1 MRVLTEVVHVP
12 DRRGE
17 SGPRERLCS
26 LFELQGRRGDPR
38 DLGQDPS
45 RRQRR
50 ERRLSR
56 RHLRRGRGDRGHG
69 RGWRYRDR
77 GGRRHRGLPGAGD
90 PVRRLPAEDQGIRG
104 TAGERHDGDAGRRGT
119 GDDRGRASPR
129 RLRHDPLGPHLMDA
143 RGIIWKLRQRENLTE
158 AEIRW
163 FAAGLAA
170 GEVSDAQAGAF
181 AMAACLN
188 GLSTRERVALT
199 LAMRDSGDVLSWT
212 LPGPVVD
219 KHSTGGLGDCV
230 SLLLAPMLA
239 CAGVYNPMISGRGLG
254 HTGGTLDKMEA
265 IPGVATEVSENRFR
279 EIVADV
285 GCAIVSATGNLAP
298 ADRRLYAIR
307 DVTSTVESIDLITA
321 SILSKKLAAGLGALV
336 LDVKAG
342 SGAFMTT
349 MEEARAL
356 ARSLVDTANGAGCR
370 TVALISDMNQPL
382 AASVGN
388 AVEVADCLEVL
399 TGDADGG
406 ALAELTIE
414 LVAELLV
421 MAGVQDGLDA
431 ARRAA
436 SDSLSSGAAA
446 ERFGRMVAALGGPSG
461 FVEDW
466 RTHLPG
472 AAVRVDVVAP
482 RAGTVSGVD
491 GRALGEAV
499 VHLGG
504 GRLRGGDPVDPAVG
518 LSGLAAIGDR
528 IEAGAPLATVH
539 AADEAASESAV
550 GAVLGAYRLG
560 DGPVAPPAL
569 IRERIT

>member
-1 MRVLTEVVHVP
+1 
-12 DRRGE
+12 
-17 SGPRERLCS
+17 
-26 LFELQGRRGDPR
+26 
-38 DLGQDPS
+38 
-45 RRQRR
+45 
-50 ERRLSR
+50 
-56 RHLRRGRGDRGHG
+56 
-69 RGWRYRDR
+69 
-77 GGRRHRGLPGAGD
+77 
-90 PVRRLPAEDQGIRG
+90 
-104 TAGERHDGDAGRRGT
+104 
-119 GDDRGRASPR
+119 
-129 RLRHDPLGPHLMDA
+129 MDA

-388 AVEVADCLEVL
+388 AVEVADCMEVL

-406 ALAELTIE
+406 ALAELTVE
-414 LVAELLV
+414 LCAILLV
-421 MAGVQDGLDA
+421 TCGAVADEAEGRSRM
-431 ARRAA
+431 RAA
-436 SDSLSSGAAA
+436 LASGAAA
-446 ERFGRMVAALGGPSG
+446 ERFGRMVAALGGPAD
-461 FVEDW
+461 FLERWTDA
-466 RTHLPG
+466 LP
-472 AAVRVDVVAP
+472 AAPVIVDVPAETAGHVA
-482 RAGTVSGVD
+482 AID
-491 GRALGEAV
+491 GRAMGLAV
-499 VHLGG
+499 VRMGG
-504 GRLRGGDPVDPAVG
+504 GRLRDGDTVDPAVG
-518 LSGLAAIGDR
+518 LSRVARLGTKVAAGDPLFR
-528 IEAGAPLATVH
+528 LHARDGARAEA
-539 AADEAASESAV
+539 SRR
-550 GAVLGAYRLG
+550 AVLDAITISAQPEPRPL
-560 DGPVAPPAL
+560 VH
-569 IRERIT
+569 ERIA